1 MINARVR
8 LERPAD
14 LLTEHFSVKRLNVP
28 KHYVSGL
35 SENNAGPVRAQVFLY
50 STLHVNSVSALLWR
64 LCGSPRVRLLILA
77 RLHTQPSFF
86 WQFPKTRIANCPVRA
101 TDAKNQIPARL
112 KKGKRRG
119 MGVHDSV

>member
-1 MINARVR
+1 MMINARVR
-8 LERPAD
+8 IERPAD
-14 LLTEHFSVKRLNVP
+14 LLPEHFSVQRLNVS

-35 SENNAGPVRAQVFLY
+35 SGNNAGLVRAQVFQY
-50 STLHVNSVSALLWR
+50 STLRVNSASA
-64 LCGSPRVRLLILA
+64 LCGSPRVRLLIVA

-86 WQFPKTRIANCPVRA
+86 RQFPKTRTANCPVRA

-119 MGVHDSV
+119 MGVRDSV

>member
-8 LERPAD
+8 IERPAD
-14 LLTEHFSVKRLNVP
+14 LLPEHFSVKRLNVS

-35 SENNAGPVRAQVFLY
+35 SGNNTGLVRAQVFQY
-50 STLHVNSVSALLWR
+50 STLRVNSASALLWR
-64 LCGSPRVRLLILA
+64 LCGSPRVRLLIIA

-86 WQFPKTRIANCPVRA
+86 RQFPKTRTANCPVRA

-119 MGVHDSV
+119 MGVRDSV

>member
-35 SENNAGPVRAQVFLY
+35 SENNTGLVRAQVFLY
-50 STLHVNSVSALLWR
+50 STLHVNSVSAL

-101 TDAKNQIPARL
+101 TDAKKSNSRKA
-112 KKGKRRG
+112 KKGQKKRDG
-119 MGVHDSV
+119 SA

>member
-35 SENNAGPVRAQVFLY
+35 SENNTGLVRAQVFLY
-50 STLHVNSVSALLWR
+50 STLHVNSVSAL

-86 WQFPKTRIANCPVRA
+86 WQFPKTRIANCPVHA